1 MYPPAGPM
9 SSRTYELTATV
20 VVAVTLPAVLV
31 AVSVYAVVVVGFTAV
46 VPVKATLPMALSMVT
61 LVASVTL
68 QLKVELSPA
77 VIVVG
82 LAEKEL
88 IMGAVG
94 DLSLIHISEP
104 TRRTPISYA
113 VFCL

>member
-1 MYPPAGPM
+1 M
-9 SSRTYELTATV
+9 
-20 VVAVTLPAVLV
+20 
-31 AVSVYAVVVVGFTAV
+31 VVVVGFTAV
-46 VPVKATLPMALSMVT
+46 APVKATLPIALSMVT

-77 VIVVG
+77 VIVDG

-94 DLSLIHISEP
+94 GVPVHPAINTKTAMAKNKLKYLK
-104 TRRTPISYA
+104 
-113 VFCL
+113 